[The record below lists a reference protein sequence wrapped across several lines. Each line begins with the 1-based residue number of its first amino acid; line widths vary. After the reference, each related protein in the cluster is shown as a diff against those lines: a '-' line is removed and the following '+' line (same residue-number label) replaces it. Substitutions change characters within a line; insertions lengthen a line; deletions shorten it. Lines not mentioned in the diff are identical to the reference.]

1 MGIEAAATVPIRV
14 GMVFANTVWRAPI
27 GAQKG
32 YKAMLFQDRADAI
45 RELTAALRSP
55 SLPRLGL
62 PAGLVAGW
70 QMKATQLTGLAL
82 AGVSSLL
89 GRRLAL
95 PGSAAIGRAVAT
107 KPAGETVLLVGAAA
121 AGISALKELRRGDA
135 KLRPVGFIDDDPRK
149 QGRSV
154 RGMPVLGTTADLPRL
169 VRALAVDHVVITLA
183 TASRRELRR
192 IVEQCEAIPVK
203 VRVVPALLDLLEGTV
218 ETTVRATDI
227 EGLLGREPVALAQDH
242 LTPFLAGKRVL
253 VTGAGGSIGSEL
265 CRQVARFA
273 PERLVL
279 VERCEFALW
288 AIERELRA
296 SFPRLNLVPR
306 LVDVG
311 ETTSMREVFA
321 HERPQVV
328 VHAAAYKHVP
338 LVESNPCE
346 AIKNN
351 IFGTRTTAE
360 LAGEY
365 GAESFVLVST
375 DKAVRPTSMM
385 GATKRVAELVVQ
397 QLGARFTTNY
407 IAVRFGNVLGSTGSV
422 VPIFREQIARG
433 GPVTITHP
441 DMVRFFMTIP
451 EAAQLVLQAGSMQAA
466 GEIFVLDMGEP
477 VRIVDLA
484 TNMIKQCGLKPE
496 DIEIVFSGI
505 RPGEKMYEELS
516 TDEEVLGTTR
526 HPKILSGKLS
536 AQRPGELDRNLDG
549 LATLVGHGDEV
560 GARRWLARMLP
571 ESQLMLIGA
580 ATGRQSVEALQP
592 ATAPRDGVAA

>member
-1 MGIEAAATVPIRV
+1 
-14 GMVFANTVWRAPI
+14 MVFADTVWRAPI

-32 YKAMLFQDRADAI
+32 SKAVLFQDHADAL

-55 SLPRLGL
+55 SLPHLGL

-95 PGSAAIGRAVAT
+95 PGSAAIGRAVTT
-107 KPAGETVLLVGAAA
+107 KPAGETVLLVGAGS

-169 VRALAVDHVVITLA
+169 VRSLAVEHVVITLA

-192 IVEQCEAIPVK
+192 IVEQCAAIPVK
-203 VRVVPALLDLLEGTV
+203 VRVVPALLELLEGTV

-273 PERLVL
+273 PARLVL

-296 SFPRLNLVPR
+296 SFPGLDLVPR

-351 IFGTRTTAE
+351 IFGTRTTGE

-365 GAESFVLVST
+365 GAETFVLVST

-397 QLGARFTTNY
+397 QLGARFTTKY

-526 HPKILSGKLS
+526 HPKILSGKLG

-549 LATLVGHGDEV
+549 LAALVGHGDDF

-580 ATGRQSVEALQP
+580 ATGRQPVEALQP
-592 ATAPRDGVAA
+592 AMVPRDGVAA